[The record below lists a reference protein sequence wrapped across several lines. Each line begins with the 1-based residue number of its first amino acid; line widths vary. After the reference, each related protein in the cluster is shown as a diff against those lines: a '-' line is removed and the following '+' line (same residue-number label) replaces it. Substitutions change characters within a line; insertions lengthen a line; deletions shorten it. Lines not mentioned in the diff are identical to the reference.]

1 MHEILTAAFVLTAAL
16 TGGVFFAFSVFV
28 MRALAGLPA
37 SEGVRAMQRIN
48 VVVIN
53 PWFLGPF
60 FGAMVFGAAAAA
72 LGGGSMM
79 LAATAVYAVGT
90 VGVTIAGNVPL
101 NNALAARDP
110 QDPSTHEYWRTY
122 VRRWLWFNHA
132 RTLAAMVSA
141 GVALRTLI

>member
-1 MHEILTAAFVLTAAL
+1 MHEYFTAAFVLIAAL
-16 TGGVFFAFSVFV
+16 IGGVFFAFSVFV
-28 MRALAGLPA
+28 MRALADLPA
-37 SEGVRAMQRIN
+37 GEGVRAMQRIN

-60 FGAMVFGAAAAA
+60 FGAMVVGAAAAA
-72 LGGGSMM
+72 LGGGSVV
-79 LAATAVYAVGT
+79 LAATVVYAVGT

-101 NNALAARDP
+101 NNALAARDA

-141 GVALRTLI
+141 GVAMRTLI